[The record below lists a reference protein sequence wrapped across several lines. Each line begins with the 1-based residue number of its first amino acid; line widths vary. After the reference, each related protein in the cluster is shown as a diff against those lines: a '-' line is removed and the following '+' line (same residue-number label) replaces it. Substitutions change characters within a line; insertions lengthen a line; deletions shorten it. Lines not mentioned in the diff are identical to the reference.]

1 MKIKKVLITGVTG
14 QDGIF
19 LSTLLLEKG
28 YKVYGVSR
36 NPSRESFLK
45 NIYYLNKN
53 VNVKNFKFLKSDLS
67 NENETK
73 KLIKEIEPETIFN
86 LVGPSSVYESFH
98 NKDIKKEIIIIF
110 NNLTSACINNLCF
123 PSFFQASSSEMFGL
137 NTSYIL
143 DENSDFIPNSPY
155 AEAKLINHLTVKTL
169 REKYNWDIVSGILF
183 NHESEFRDSG
193 YLISKIIDYLI
204 LDDSSKPLV
213 IGSLNYQRDWS
224 YAGDI
229 MKLVK
234 LISEKTSYNDFI
246 VGSGISTSIEYLLDI
261 SFSFFNKDYK
271 KYIEINTELLRKNDP
286 EIRIANISKL
296 QSFINVSEFKTIDTI
311 IEKIIKFKL
320 NQNL

>member
-14 QDGIF
+14 QDGVF
-19 LSTLLLEKG
+19 LSNLLFEKG
-28 YKVYGVSR
+28 YKVFGVSR
-36 NPSRESFLK
+36 NPNRESFLK
-45 NIYYLNKN
+45 KIYYVNKN
-53 VNVKNFKFLKSDLS
+53 FSFENFEFLNSDLS
-67 NENETK
+67 NENETN
-73 KLIKEIEPETIFN
+73 KLIKEIKPDTIFN

-98 NKDIKKEIIIIF
+98 NKNIKKEIINIF
-110 NNLTSACINNLCF
+110 NNLTNGCINNLYF
-123 PSFFQASSSEMFGL
+123 PNFFQASSSEMFGL
-137 NTSYIL
+137 NNSYLL

-155 AEAKLINHLTVKTL
+155 AEAKLINHLKVKTF
-169 REKYNWDIVSGILF
+169 RENYNWDIVSGILF

-213 IGSLNYQRDWS
+213 IGSLNYRRDWS
-224 YAGDI
+224 YAEDI

-234 LISEKTSYNDFI
+234 LISEETSHNDFT
-246 VGSGISTSIEYLLDI
+246 VGSGISTSIENLLDI

-271 KYIEINTELLRKNDP
+271 KFIEINSELLRKNDP

-296 QSFINVSEFKTIDTI
+296 QSHINVSEFKSIDI
-311 IEKIIKFKL
+311 VIEKIIKYKL